1 MIVFK
6 GFHGNLTC
14 TMGAGTYKY
23 KIGKTEKTQ
32 KAKTANSGFHSTRE
46 PFGILQY
53 YGNFKNDAFC
63 VCEAGGDINEDA
75 DGRVAS
81 TELTPMKR
89 LTPTELALY
98 EAAYIEKH
106 PDFETKLVDRDR
118 GRDNGHFAIV
128 RGKDP
133 VAYGKRGTTIILIQ
147 EQKSSRRIKRIAVY
161 EIAGKNRPGW
171 YGTEGR
177 RDAKGRV
184 KEA

>member
-1 MIVFK
+1 
-6 GFHGNLTC
+6 
-14 TMGAGTYKY
+14 MGAGTYKY
-23 KIGKTEKTQ
+23 KIGRTEKTQ

-75 DGRVAS
+75 DGRVSS
-81 TELTPMKR
+81 TELTPLRR
-89 LTPTELALY
+89 LTPVELAMY
-98 EAAYIEKH
+98 EACYIEKH
-106 PDFETKLVDRDR
+106 PELKANRVQRDK
-118 GRDNGHFAIV
+118 GTDNGFFAMV

-133 VAYGKRGTTIILIQ
+133 VAYGKRGTTIILLQ
-147 EQKSSRRIKRIAVY
+147 EQKSSRQIKQIVVF
-161 EIAGKNRPGW
+161 EITGKNRPGW

-177 RDAKGRV
+177 RDAKGKV